1 MIFPQT
7 KKENIIDELSGI
19 PVPDPYRWLE
29 NADDAEV
36 KDWILNQN
44 KYTESALKNDAFSV
58 FSNELAKD
66 FKVTGFSVLAP
77 VNGKY
82 FYEERQPNE
91 DQAVL
96 YMKNTLDVEP
106 IKLIDPNGKREGNT
120 MSLDYWQTSR
130 SGRYVSYGMSEG
142 GDEMAT
148 LHIRDTESNQDLP
161 DTITHC
167 RYSSVQWTPDDSA
180 FFYTRNARPGTVPKN
195 EEHLH
200 VKVYLHKLG
209 DDPDTDELVFG
220 TDRPKDDMVG
230 ISLSVSGT
238 YLGISATQK
247 WTENDLYVYN
257 RDTKEIKPLVTGIP
271 AKFSMYLPEDK
282 VLIVTDYKANNNRVL
297 CNSYE
302 NILSPIDTWR
312 ELIPEREV
320 ILERMRLTKDKIL
333 VEYLVNACSEVA
345 VFNYE
350 GVQIEKIPLPKYS
363 KISGIATE
371 RTGAEFFYG
380 VESFIFPKIVYQY
393 NPTTSAYSEYR
404 RMDNPMNPENY
415 EVVQEWCV
423 SKDGVKVPMFIFHKK
438 GLVMDGT
445 NPTVLYGY
453 GGFNHSATPGFMR
466 SWVPW
471 LEHGGIFVVA
481 NIRGGG
487 EFGEKWHKE
496 GIKEKKQNSFDDFI
510 SVAEHLVAQKYTSP
524 KHLGIYG
531 GSNGGLLVC
540 AVGVQRPDL
549 FSAVCSSVPLT
560 DMVRFP
566 QFGIAMRWVH
576 EYGDPSIKEELT
588 NILKWSPYHTAKEG
602 IEYPSFLFATG
613 EKDSRVDPLHSRKIT
628 ALLQGINK
636 KNDVY
641 LFTEI
646 DTGHGMGKPV
656 TKLVESQAFK
666 LSFFAQKLS
675 LRV

>member
-1 MIFPQT
+1 MIIPQT
-7 KKENIIDELSGI
+7 KKQDIFDEINNIKIS
-19 PVPDPYRWLE
+19 DPYRWLE
-29 NADDAEV
+29 NADDDDV
-36 KDWILNQN
+36 KNWTLEQN
-44 KYTESALKNDAFSV
+44 KYTESVLKDDSFLT

-66 FKVTGFSVLAP
+66 FRVIGFSTPAP

-91 DQAVL
+91 DQSAL
-96 YMKNTLDVEP
+96 YMKNGLNGEP
-106 IKLIDPNGKREGNT
+106 IKLIDPNGRREGNT
-120 MSLDYWQTSR
+120 TSLDYWQTSR
-130 SGRYVSYGMSEG
+130 SGKYVTYGISEG

-148 LHIRDTESNQDLP
+148 LHIRDTESNQDLS

-200 VKVYLHKLG
+200 VKVYLHRLG
-209 DDPDTDELVFG
+209 DDPDTDELIFG
-220 TDRPKDDMVG
+220 VDRPKDDMLG
-230 ISLSVSGT
+230 ISLSVSGK
-238 YLGISATQK
+238 YLGISASQK
-247 WTENDLYVYN
+247 WTENELYVYN
-257 RDTKEIKPLVTGIP
+257 RDTKEIKPVVVGIP
-271 AKFSMYLPEDK
+271 AKFSMYLPEGK
-282 VLIVTDYKANNNRVL
+282 VLILTDYKANNNRVL

-302 NILSPIDTWR
+302 NILDPIDTW
-312 ELIPEREV
+312 EEFIPEREFV
-320 ILERMRLTKDKIL
+320 IEGIKLTKDKIL
-333 VEYLVNACSEVA
+333 VEYLVNVCSEVV

-350 GVQIEKIPLPKYS
+350 GVQIEKIPLPRYS
-363 KISGIATE
+363 KISGISTE
-371 RTGAEFFYG
+371 RTGIEFFYG
-380 VESFIFPKIVYQY
+380 VESFIFPKIVYRY
-393 NPTTSAYSEYR
+393 DPNTLKYSEYR
-404 RMDNPMNPENY
+404 KIDNPINPGNY
-415 EVVQEWCV
+415 EVTQEWCV
-423 SKDGVKVPMFIFHKK
+423 SKDGTKVPMFIFHKK
-438 GLVMDGT
+438 DLTMNGT

-471 LEHGGIFVVA
+471 IERGGVFVVT

-487 EFGEKWHKE
+487 EFGEKWHKD
-496 GIKEKKQNSFDDFI
+496 GIRERKQNSFDDFI
-510 SVAEHLVAQKYTSP
+510 SAAEHLVAKKYTDSE
-524 KHLGIYG
+524 HLGIYG
-531 GSNGGLLVC
+531 GSNGGLLVSS
-540 AVGVQRPDL
+540 VGVQRPDL

-566 QFGIAMRWVH
+566 KFGIAMRWVH
-576 EYGDPSIKEELT
+576 EYGDPSIKEELI

-602 IEYPSFLFATG
+602 VEYPSFLFATG
-613 EKDSRVDPLHSRKIT
+613 EKDSRVDPLHSRKMT

-636 KNDVY
+636 NNDVY

-666 LSFFAQKLS
+666 LSFFSRKLS
-675 LRV
+675 LKV